1 MLDVFRNEIK
11 YIIPYEKALKMSGI
25 LDQILQR
32 DSYGEEGR
40 YIVRSQYYDS
50 LDDQDLFDNLQG
62 VMEKRKIRLRI
73 YAPDTE
79 KVKLEYKCKSNT
91 SGRKLSMTITR
102 EEACQMERGQYD
114 WLLKREEE
122 LAGFLYVKMV
132 RSIYMPKTIVEYNRL
147 AYTSPV
153 SNVRITFDTNLRGT
167 QTPYG
172 LFEYHPPYLPLL
184 NDELAVMEVKFDHFL
199 PEPIRHIIDGIN
211 SVAEANS
218 KYSGARMLL

>member
-102 EEACQMERGQYD
+102 EEARQMEQSQYD

-122 LAGFLYVKMV
+122 LAGFLYVKME

>member
-62 VMEKRKIRLRI
+62 MMEKRKIRLRI

>member
-102 EEACQMERGQYD
+102 EEARQMEQSQYD

-122 LAGFLYVKMV
+122 LASFLYVKME

-199 PEPIRHIIDGIN
+199 PEPIRHIIDGLN

>member
-102 EEACQMERGQYD
+102 EEARQMEQSQYD

-122 LAGFLYVKMV
+122 LASFLYVKME